1 MALSATASLVIRLKN
16 AAWTFESLERFEP
29 IEPSNLYNLRME
41 FGRRTRKDL
50 WVRVAAALTLVLFLV
65 FVILRRGRLW

>member
-1 MALSATASLVIRLKN
+1 
-16 AAWTFESLERFEP
+16 
-29 IEPSNLYNLRME
+29 ME

>member
-1 MALSATASLVIRLKN
+1 VSATSSLVIRLKN
-16 AAWTFESLERFEP
+16 AAWTLERFEP
-29 IEPSNLYNLRME
+29 IEPSNLYNLQME

>member
-1 MALSATASLVIRLKN
+1 MRLN
-16 AAWTFESLERFEP
+16 SAAWTFESLERFEP
-29 IEPSNLYNLRME
+29 IEPSNLYNLHME